1 MSLSTQ
7 LDARTKF
14 WRMPEMVE
22 KLLEYL
28 DEISI
33 LSIVGVELLT
43 MEVFQAATKTSKR
56 FESKPLVK
64 IIRKALGFGELG
76 PQRALSSILSP
87 RELEQHRAKVQRI
100 SRTLLA
106 ELNTPKPLQ
115 LEILDVIC
123 AEHKYVNR
131 PHRQESVIRMS
142 CSVHTY
148 HSVSPL
154 GFVLL
159 EDCEGAIGSSE
170 QRIRKIELTGPM
182 HYALLLALV
191 SRLTRQLVPV
201 ETLSW
206 YSNTLE
212 VGSKDQAV
220 AFNSLLQK
228 CDRVLNVATVRVC
241 GDLQME
247 GWEALALA
255 LQKHRCHA
263 KAIVSSKKRM
273 LQARREDLRTI
284 WEAMPGR
291 PNRLRSCW
299 AVEGKDMESN
309 VHVEKRFDKTS
320 VGLKAEEK
328 SERAWAEL
336 QEFLDEP
343 EPEEVQRRLRSG
355 REFGE
360 I

>member
-1 MSLSTQ
+1 
-7 LDARTKF
+7 
-14 WRMPEMVE
+14 MPELVE

-33 LSIVGVELLT
+33 LSIVGVKLLT
-43 MEVFQAATKTSKR
+43 VEVLKTASGTSKR
-56 FESKPLVK
+56 FKPKPLGK
-64 IIRKALGFGELG
+64 LIRKALGFGQ
-76 PQRALSSILSP
+76 PQT
-87 RELEQHRAKVQRI
+87 LEEERTKVQRI

-106 ELNTPKPLQ
+106 QLGSPQPLLQ
-115 LEILDVIC
+115 EFLDVIC
-123 AEHKYVNR
+123 AEHKYVTGR
-131 PHRQESVIRMS
+131 LGHEYVIRMS
-142 CSVHTY
+142 CPLHTY
-148 HSVSPL
+148 HSVSAQ
-154 GFVLL
+154 GFILL
-159 EDCEGAIGSSE
+159 EDCEGAIGSTE
-170 QRIRKIELTGPM
+170 QRIRKIELAGCIEQSLISRIRDGYIRDT
-182 HYALLLALV
+182 LLSSLV
-191 SRLTRQLVPV
+191 SRVTRQLVPV

-355 REFGE
+355 RELGE